1 MVLAQALSLLLQ
13 KTTQFAQV
21 HIVDRA
27 GQQQQQFSQ
36 LLLQLRRVKK
46 LVLHSRF
53 LFSITLKAVASNHL
67 FPRKPCGMKE
77 TNIFLTEDY
86 V

>member
-27 GQQQQQFSQ
+27 GQQQQFSQ